1 MALVVKNT
9 PVNAGDL
16 RRGFD
21 PWVREIPWRRA
32 QQPTPY
38 SRLENPLD
46 KGAWWATVHEVAKSQ
61 IRLKRLT
68 THTPLSETTLSMSTE
83 LM

>member
-1 MALVVKNT
+1 MYTAVRI
-9 PVNAGDL
+9 VNLDPHQKGFPAGTSGKGSVCQC
-16 RRGFD
+16 RRGRQCEFN
-21 PWVREIPWRRA
+21 PWVWKSPWRRA

-61 IRLKRLT
+61 T
-68 THTPLSETTLSMSTE
+68 
-83 LM
+83 